1 MEASSPSPSSPSASF
16 STTPSPSPSSPPPTS
31 PPTPRPPSSKPSPPT
46 SPASWRP
53 VLSLLYRKLHVA
65 VYHSSLSGPS
75 RDHLVRGPG
84 PAGTGDCKLNE
95 ENGRHPREQ
104 LLARRPASRFDE
116 RTPVPVGSALP
127 QRRLLGP
134 SERRRPAVLP
144 ARGVPGEDQ
153 GRGAS
158 SAAVGAAGGG
168 AAARVHGRVPDAL
181 RLELRAGELG
191 VRRADDRVAAVR
203 GTEDERGD
211 AGGGGGR
218 GAAAGGGARRRGGRR
233 VGVGGEAADGSGGRK
248 EGEEQGTGA
257 AGGGHQDASQG
268 WVFLGRLRL
277 LRDAVDPKSHLGT
290 SRLRI
295 VVSRKGTMTLVQT
308 VCNN

>member
-1 MEASSPSPSSPSASF
+1 
-16 STTPSPSPSSPPPTS
+16 
-31 PPTPRPPSSKPSPPT
+31 
-46 SPASWRP
+46 
-53 VLSLLYRKLHVA
+53 VA

-153 GRGAS
+153 GAGLVVPQAEVLRHGSTGGFLTHCGWNSVLESLACGVPMIARTRNRG
-158 SAAVGAAGGG
+158 
-168 AAARVHGRVPDAL
+168 
-181 RLELRAGELG
+181 
-191 VRRADDRVAAVR
+191 
-203 GTEDERGD
+203 
-211 AGGGGGR
+211 
-218 GAAAGGGARRRGGRR
+218 
-233 VGVGGEAADGSGGRK
+233 
-248 EGEEQGTGA
+248 
-257 AGGGHQDASQG
+257 
-268 WVFLGRLRL
+268 
-277 LRDAVDPKSHLGT
+277 
-290 SRLRI
+290 
-295 VVSRKGTMTLVQT
+295 
-308 VCNN
+308 